1 MGFFLFVSLSPFH
14 LSISPPAWGFVGQG
28 SNMHSRSSYS
38 VNPPKVIVS
47 RSHSGKVKSYI
58 QDAFG
63 NSTTVIEAG
72 GAGEW
77 RTFEHRY
84 ITCKSIAWCRWSSKN
99 VWSKQTVNYR
109 NCEFDRLSAL
119 DTFLFLARWMN
130 VHTFV
135 WLTSHTVLHWGS
147 LRLDFHVKDELLNLI
162 KSWSKFKFSSSNFR
176 TIWTLRKIQFKLQFS
191 FYS

>member
-1 MGFFLFVSLSPFH
+1 MLCFHLIFWASCRFEILHVSQYKMISPRGKKHIVKCTFFFLSLSPFH

-47 RSHSGKVKSYI
+47 RSHSGKVKSYV

-77 RTFEHRY
+77 RIFEHRY
-84 ITCKSIAWCRWSSKN
+84 ITCKSIAWCRWSSKK

-119 DTFLFLARWMN
+119 DTFIF
-130 VHTFV
+130 
-135 WLTSHTVLHWGS
+135 
-147 LRLDFHVKDELLNLI
+147 
-162 KSWSKFKFSSSNFR
+162 
-176 TIWTLRKIQFKLQFS
+176 
-191 FYS
+191 